1 MLNNKLCDAYYH
13 AVFSSLLLLALIYF
27 EVHVSFFYY

>member
-1 MLNNKLCDAYYH
+1 MLNNKLCNTPYH
-13 AVFSSLLLLALIYF
+13 VVFSSLLLLALIYV